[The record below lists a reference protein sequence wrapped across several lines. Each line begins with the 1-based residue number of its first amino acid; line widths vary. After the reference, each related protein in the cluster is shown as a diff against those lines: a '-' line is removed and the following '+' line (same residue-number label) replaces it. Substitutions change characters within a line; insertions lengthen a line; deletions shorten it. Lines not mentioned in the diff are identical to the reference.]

1 MKKIIAFIV
10 IFAVLAGS
18 IIYIINDNDYP
29 TGLIFNYMENHLSV
43 NTDDYIVVNYSMK
56 KYLYNKKAQETT
68 ILAGSVFDLDEN
80 GTNLIGAKDNTLYY
94 IAVDDSTGGSAIY
107 AFNLDS
113 LDKEIIDTKNEVSN
127 FDAFLGTEDIL
138 GIADPGLDIMS
149 IMMSSVWINSKG
161 RHDTDSVRAFLSE
174 KDATGAYGVSNI
186 TKICTTDDYI
196 FFVNELS
203 TLYVYS
209 YADNSFAKLADDRIT
224 DFFITENN
232 VYYYSA
238 DKSGK
243 LFVIDYAGKNN
254 KYVTDITLSNLH
266 IRNGIIYAKSESSDI
281 YKIDDEKCDLI
292 VQEINEDI
300 WNSDGYNLY
309 VFDSSTENFS
319 VSLL

>member
-1 MKKIIAFIV
+1 MRKIIAFIV
-10 IFAVLAGS
+10 VFAVLAGS

-56 KYLYNKKAQETT
+56 KYLYNKKTKETT

-94 IAVDDSTGGSAIY
+94 IAIDDSTGGSAIY

-149 IMMSSVWINSKG
+149 IMMSSVWINSRG
-161 RHDTDSVRAFLSE
+161 RHNTDSVRAFLSE
-174 KDATGAYGVSNI
+174 KDATGAYGVSNT

-209 YADNSFAKLADDRIT
+209 YADNSFAKLVDDRIT
-224 DFFITENN
+224 DFFITENKI
-232 VYYYSA
+232 YYIEM
-238 DKSGK
+238 DKSSV
-243 LFVIDYAGKNN
+243 LYSCDYKGENICRVGEIKPECV
-254 KYVTDITLSNLH
+254 KFSKGIVYV
-266 IRNGIIYAKSESSDI
+266 SDTQSI
-281 YKIDDEKCDLI
+281 YKITDGKLTKVTDAVSTNWDVDEKNIYVYDI
-292 VQEINEDI
+292 DTNEISIKQMTN
-300 WNSDGYNLY
+300 
-309 VFDSSTENFS
+309 
-319 VSLL
+319 